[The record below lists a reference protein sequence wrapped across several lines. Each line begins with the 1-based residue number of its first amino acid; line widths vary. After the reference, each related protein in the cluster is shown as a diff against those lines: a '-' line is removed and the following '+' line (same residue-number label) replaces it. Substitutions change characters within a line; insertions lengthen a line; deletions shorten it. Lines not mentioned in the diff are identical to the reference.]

1 MATSSLYLGYLAT
14 MQHLGL
20 LRKMDGPRHANKRY
34 ECIKW
39 LVGKRDEYEIIRS
52 TEIVQ
57 TCLEVSRRYPVL
69 QCPGLTSWE
78 DVENRMQQY
87 KEMLE
92 KYPGEMMC
100 GKQSKYVKPHVLRK
114 FFWALEEHF
123 KIPIPN
129 HIHMGDMEMMFP
141 DFKEH
146 MKKLHKSLTAGEC
159 QMALGVPC
167 SQASMWACLC
177 EEALGLKVVQDNWN
191 PVALDHQGRSSQQED
206 AIKSKKQVEKL
217 AELAEKYRAE
227 HDGKAC
233 SPKVLFQL
241 FDWKI

>member
-1 MATSSLYLGYLAT
+1 
-14 MQHLGL
+14 
-20 LRKMDGPRHANKRY
+20 MDGPRHANKRY

-146 MKKLHKSLTAGEC
+146 MKTSNDDTSLLIQSRGEVKPRVTNTG
-159 QMALGVPC
+159 ALSV
-167 SQASMWACLC
+167 ASLPAQRCCLILC
-177 EEALGLKVVQDNWN
+177 GSASA
-191 PVALDHQGRSSQQED
+191 PRH
-206 AIKSKKQVEKL
+206 
-217 AELAEKYRAE
+217 
-227 HDGKAC
+227 
-233 SPKVLFQL
+233 
-241 FDWKI
+241 